1 MYTVYYKQGCHYCD
15 KALQLLE
22 NGGEETFI
30 TVDMTNDIEEYK
42 KYFLEEFNVNIRTVP
57 QITLNDGGVDVYI
70 GGYQELMEWL
80 K

>member
-15 KALQLLE
+15 KALDLLE
-22 NGGEETFI
+22 SKSLNVVDVDI
-30 TVDMTNDIEEYK
+30 TKDLGAYK
-42 KYFLEEFNVNIRTVP
+42 KYFLEQFNVNIRTVP
-57 QITLNDGGVDVYI
+57 QITLNDEGVDVYI

>member
-22 NGGEETFI
+22 NDGEETFI

-42 KYFLEEFNVNIRTVP
+42 KYFLEEFNVTIRTVP
-57 QITLNDGGVDVYI
+57 QITLTENGVDVYI
-70 GGYQELMEWL
+70 GGYQELVGWL